1 MPTPIPTRG
10 TVVTAALA
18 MPLAA
23 AARETLAQE
32 STPAASD
39 VEAIVRSFYE
49 PFNTG
54 DTGVYETILAED
66 WADHPR
72 GPGQQPGRVGFGP
85 VVEMYRGIFPIS
97 N

>member
-10 TVVTAALA
+10 TVAAAALA

-39 VEAIVRSFYE
+39 AEAIARSFYE

-54 DTGVYETILAED
+54 DTSV
-66 WADHPR
+66 
-72 GPGQQPGRVGFGP
+72 
-85 VVEMYRGIFPIS
+85 
-97 N
+97 